1 LVMLTV
7 AKEAASYHDLNDI
20 LLGKSTAP
28 LQTLQT
34 PPPPTPF
41 LNNQQLEYEQIWAK
55 QPELNVVQNRAI
67 GIGPRAYQ
75 QQLPPPQQ
83 QLPQQIKQ
91 SENQLQ
97 ELRNYENQMVN
108 NNTATLN
115 NRAAVT
121 TKPAL
126 PPNKPSSSS
135 QLRLNHHEE
144 AMTMLKK
151 RIDVVNE
158 LEAKSYRSN
167 DEENKL
173 NKLRTEIEFD
183 KRVIEIEGDENDRAN
198 AIPNEYFFQHRP
210 LHLETSASENKQSH
224 QVEEKSGAFVESEHL
239 GIMKQ
244 SQQQPTSSSSSSSD
258 QLDSAPNTPPSIP
271 QTQPKRVMFSD
282 TSNLLEFEQDNF
294 EPADDNTPSVIGAN
308 EIYVDHRLK
317 IKQQQQQQ
325 MAQLVIEGEKLS
337 FKDKMRLFA
346 RQSGAENTNGDSE
359 NRPKASRKQREIESK
374 IESK

>member
-1 LVMLTV
+1 MV
-7 AKEAASYHDLNDI
+7 LNLLI
-20 LLGKSTAP
+20 LFSINNNV
-28 LQTLQT
+28 
-34 PPPPTPF
+34 F
-41 LNNQQLEYEQIWAK
+41 IIDNQQLEYEQIWAK

-75 QQLPPPQQ
+75 QQLPPQQ
-83 QLPQQIKQ
+83 QLPQQSKQ

-108 NNTATLN
+108 NNTTTLN
-115 NRAAVT
+115 SRAAVT
-121 TKPAL
+121 NKPAL

-198 AIPNEYFFQHRP
+198 NIPNEYFFQHRP

-224 QVEEKSGAFVESEHL
+224 QVEEKSRVDSGAFVESEHL

-244 SQQQPTSSSSSSSD
+244 PQQQPTPSSSSSSD

-294 EPADDNTPSVIGAN
+294 EPAGKNSTHFILL
-308 EIYVDHRLK
+308 R
-317 IKQQQQQQ
+317 
-325 MAQLVIEGEKLS
+325 
-337 FKDKMRLFA
+337 
-346 RQSGAENTNGDSE
+346 
-359 NRPKASRKQREIESK
+359 
-374 IESK
+374 

>member
-1 LVMLTV
+1 MFII
-7 AKEAASYHDLNDI
+7 D
-20 LLGKSTAP
+20 
-28 LQTLQT
+28 
-34 PPPPTPF
+34 
-41 LNNQQLEYEQIWAK
+41 NQQLEYEQIWAK

-75 QQLPPPQQ
+75 QQLPPQQQ
-83 QLPQQIKQ
+83 QLPQQLKQ

-115 NRAAVT
+115 NRAVT

-126 PPNKPSSSS
+126 PPNKPSSS

-158 LEAKSYRSN
+158 LEAKCYRSN
-167 DEENKL
+167 EEENKL
-173 NKLRTEIEFD
+173 NKLQTEIEFD

-198 AIPNEYFFQHRP
+198 AIPNEYFFQHRS
-210 LHLETSASENKQSH
+210 LQLETSASENKQSR
-224 QVEEKSGAFVESEHL
+224 QVEEKSRVDSGAFVESEHL

-244 SQQQPTSSSSSSSD
+244 PQQQPTSSSSSSSD
-258 QLDSAPNTPPSIP
+258 QLDSTPNTPPSIP
-271 QTQPKRVMFSD
+271 QTQAKRVMFSD

-294 EPADDNTPSVIGAN
+294 EPAGKNITHF
-308 EIYVDHRLK
+308 YRLYY
-317 IKQQQQQQ
+317 
-325 MAQLVIEGEKLS
+325 
-337 FKDKMRLFA
+337 
-346 RQSGAENTNGDSE
+346 
-359 NRPKASRKQREIESK
+359 
-374 IESK
+374 

>member
-1 LVMLTV
+1 MWTHWFLL
-7 AKEAASYHDLNDI
+7 I
-20 LLGKSTAP
+20 LFSINNNMHILD
-28 LQTLQT
+28 
-34 PPPPTPF
+34 
-41 LNNQQLEYEQIWAK
+41 NQQLEYEQIWAK

-75 QQLPPPQQ
+75 QLPPQQQ
-83 QLPQQIKQ
+83 QLPQQLKQ

-126 PPNKPSSSS
+126 PPNKPSSS
-135 QLRLNHHEE
+135 QLRLNSHEE

-224 QVEEKSGAFVESEHL
+224 QVEEKIRVDSGAFVESERL

-244 SQQQPTSSSSSSSD
+244 PQQQPTPSSSSSSD
-258 QLDSAPNTPPSIP
+258 QLDSTPNTPPHIP

-294 EPADDNTPSVIGAN
+294 EPAGKN
-308 EIYVDHRLK
+308 
-317 IKQQQQQQ
+317 
-325 MAQLVIEGEKLS
+325 S
-337 FKDKMRLFA
+337 FHF
-346 RQSGAENTNGDSE
+346 
-359 NRPKASRKQREIESK
+359 
-374 IESK
+374 